1 MMKLKESIEN
11 IEEVVYDNM
20 YSAIQELGDATV
32 NEYIQF
38 FVDISAEAFIRFTK
52 EELEELTKYVT
63 EYYNTNVIQGNIN
76 TGIVMTEELKNFI
89 EGNSYLL
96 DSNIN
101 LLIDKAPKNIKDELL
116 YILKQLEIEY

>member
-63 EYYNTNVIQGNIN
+63 KYYNTNVIQGNIN